1 MSFLSQP
8 DVLLSLLALTAWCYV
23 WSRGHIERARQPRWL
38 RADGMLFSGA
48 LLSNLALI
56 ATGEP
61 VFKAFVIV
69 LLTLGG
75 VSLIGRLAVAR
86 AYLNASPERRG
97 W

>member
-1 MSFLSQP
+1 
-8 DVLLSLLALTAWCYV
+8 
-23 WSRGHIERARQPRWL
+23 
-38 RADGMLFSGA
+38 MLFSGA